1 MRPPRWAVARR
12 GPHRRVPAGRT
23 SQPPPAQ
30 LTTACV
36 LHLPLRLSDRQA
48 TKAVHRHTDFHY
60 ALATELDNP
69 GFHHSVL
76 TNFRT
81 RPTDDN
87 HADHLLDPAR
97 RHASRKPG

>member
-1 MRPPRWAVARR
+1 M
-12 GPHRRVPAGRT
+12 
-23 SQPPPAQ
+23 
-30 LTTACV
+30 
-36 LHLPLRLSDRQA
+36 SDRQA

-81 RPTDDN
+81 RPADDN

-97 RHASRKPG
+97 RHASRKPGRYTNAPARSQLAFQAEVPPRCGER